1 MTEAATKQPGKIQ
14 QLFGLWEKAGDGE
27 LLPRA
32 IELAVAEGVNPSTA
46 RTQCR
51 STRLTVLP
59 RAIQT
64 PVERAG
70 AVSCTAAMSR
80 SQGLAL

>member
-32 IELAVAEGVNPSTA
+32 FAIELAVADGRVERLRTA
-46 RTQCR
+46 ANMR
-51 STRLTVLP
+51 STTGSASIV
-59 RAIQT
+59 
-64 PVERAG
+64 
-70 AVSCTAAMSR
+70 
-80 SQGLAL
+80 